1 MYREIK
7 EKKFEPHKSDMISW
21 EREDK
26 PGVVNEIIH
35 IYPQPKD
42 DIKKKKYFIVKDYE
56 KVLFYNKAE
65 LVDVLGGGV
74 YELDKKD
81 KMKGLEL
88 VWIDT
93 SFIKI
98 QWGIA
103 QTEGI
108 PTKDGVFIGLHGD
121 LNLRI
126 TSPKIFYHDVVAG
139 CKNWNIEDL
148 KNWIKGLMHTSLR
161 DIFKNYTAKDVLLED
176 RERVLN
182 QSSSKMIEE
191 LLRYGLELDSINILG
206 FKAPEGT
213 EKLFRVERE
222 KAKIKDDREIL
233 KAKGEY
239 EKERRAL
246 EAELVKLESSKEE
259 KMLIRQKME
268 EIREKL
274 NQFDD
279 MLAANKISK
288 EVYEMR
294 IKRIEKEFDDLSR
307 RLKE

>member
-98 QWGIA
+98 QWGIT

-121 LNLRI
+121 LNLKI

-161 DIFKNYTAKDVLLED
+161 DIFKNYTAKEVLLED

-182 QSSSKMIEE
+182 QSSSKMVEE
-191 LLRYGLELDSINILG
+191 LLRYGLELDSINVLG
-206 FKAPEGT
+206 IKAPEGT

-222 KAKIKDDREIL
+222 KAKLLDDREIL
-233 KAKGEY
+233 KAKAE
-239 EKERRAL
+239 L
-246 EAELVKLESSKEE
+246 EAESSKIESSKEVQVLIKQKIE
-259 KMLIRQKME
+259 KL
-268 EIREKL
+268 REKL

-279 MLAANKISK
+279 MLAADKISK
-288 EVYEMR
+288 EIYETR
-294 IKRIEKEFDDLSR
+294 VKRIEKELDNLNR